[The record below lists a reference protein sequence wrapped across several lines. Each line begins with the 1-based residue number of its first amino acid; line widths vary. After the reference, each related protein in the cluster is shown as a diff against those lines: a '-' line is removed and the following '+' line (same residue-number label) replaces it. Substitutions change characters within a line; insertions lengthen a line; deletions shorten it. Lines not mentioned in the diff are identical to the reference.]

1 MRRISHPLSR
11 RGGRVA
17 LAAVLAA
24 LLTLTACGG
33 GGGASSEEPPGP
45 TVVANILDPVDAS
58 VDVPTSTGIS
68 FSTEEATETT
78 VDLKDVNGNSVDG
91 ELDEVEGVWR
101 PSGQLHYA
109 TTYVATVTAVGADGQ
124 SAIATSTFTTMP
136 EPENTV
142 RVFSFLG
149 SDETIGVGMPLRIQF
164 LDEGGAP
171 RPIPEEYRAEVE
183 RRMVV
188 RTEPVQ
194 EGTWHWVSGAEVH
207 YRPREFW
214 QPGTQIHYHLATG
227 GLPIDDGWYLRNDL
241 NVGLSVGRSIVMTV
255 DDATKQMT
263 VEVDGQVVRTIP
275 VSLGEQRWP
284 SSSGTM
290 VIMEKFEETV
300 FDTYDELGPEDG
312 YRTDIEYAMRLTYG
326 GEFIHAAPWSVADQ
340 GVRNVSHGCINMST
354 DNAQY
359 LYELTHKW
367 GDVVIVKGTQRQLQH
382 GNGWT
387 DWNLSWEEYQRG
399 SALYQPMG

>member
-1 MRRISHPLSR
+1 MPRITYPLSQHGSR
-11 RGGRVA
+11 
-17 LAAVLAA
+17 AVLVAVVAA

-33 GGGASSEEPPGP
+33 GGGAPEEPAGP
-45 TVVANILDPVDAS
+45 TVTAAIIEPADSATE
-58 VDVPTSTGIS
+58 VPTSTGIT
-68 FSTEEATETT
+68 FSTEEAVEVT
-78 VDLKDVNGNSVDG
+78 VDLQDVNGNRIDG
-91 ELDEVEGVWR
+91 DLDEDGQVWR
-101 PSGQLHYA
+101 PSGQLNYA

-164 LDEGGAP
+164 LDESGAP

-188 RTEPVQ
+188 RTEPAQ

-214 QPGTQIHYHLATG
+214 QPGTQIHYHLTTG
-227 GLPIDDGWYLRNDL
+227 GLPIDNDWYLRNDL
-241 NVGLSVGRSIVMTV
+241 NVGLSVGRSIIMTV
-255 DDATKQMT
+255 DNATKQMT

-275 VSLGEQRWP
+275 VSLGEERWP

-300 FDTYDELGPEDG
+300 FDTYDELGPEEG
-312 YRTDIEYAMRLTYG
+312 YRTDIQYAMRLTYG

-340 GVRNVSHGCINMST
+340 GVRNVSHGCVNMST

-359 LYELTHKW
+359 LFELTHKW
-367 GDVVIVKGTQRQLQH
+367 GDVVIVKGTERKLQL

-387 DWNLSWEEYQRG
+387 DWNLSWEEYQKG
-399 SALYQPMG
+399 SALYEPTS